1 MNSMNNLYY
10 TKQTISIEVKVNDKL
25 SDNDDYYY
33 IYINDKFI
41 KKYKSKDKV
50 YNYLRYTFGITIM
63 I

>member
-1 MNSMNNLYY
+1 MNSMSGLYY
-10 TKQTISIEVKVNDKL
+10 TKQTISIEIKINEE
-25 SDNDDYYY
+25 DDYYY

-41 KKYKSKDKV
+41 KKYKSTMRV

>member
-1 MNSMNNLYY
+1 MNSMSGLYY
-10 TKQTISIEVKVNDKL
+10 TKQTISIEIKINEK
-25 SDNDDYYY
+25 DDYYY

-41 KKYKSKDKV
+41 KKYKSKMRV